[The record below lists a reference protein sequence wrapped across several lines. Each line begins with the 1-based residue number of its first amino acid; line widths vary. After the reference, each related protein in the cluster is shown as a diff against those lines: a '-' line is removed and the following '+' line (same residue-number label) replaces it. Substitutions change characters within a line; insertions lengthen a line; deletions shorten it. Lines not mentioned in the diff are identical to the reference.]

1 MSSRPP
7 ERSRARRIPGGAAPA
22 IPARAYHALVP
33 RPPAVLLRVLL
44 VGLPLLL
51 APLRAVPP
59 ARAEEGVTC
68 RHWAV
73 LLPEDAGQHR
83 VYDGIRKG
91 LEVAQLE
98 RVCLKDVAD
107 EPVAFEALL
116 AWHRGLPA
124 PQPLLFAI
132 GRRAA
137 ARLLAAGFSGP
148 GVVVSTEVTAG
159 GARLAPEP
167 ALPPGVVGV
176 RAEVSAETLG
186 ATVRGLLGLPQD
198 ARPPVAFAYATA
210 PAPLADPLARFAQA
224 ARLELVPLQSAAGER
239 DGPPAPRVL
248 LHLRLGLGETLL
260 SFEEARSQ
268 ALRLR
273 AALLA
278 DDPAR
283 FARGGAA
290 VIVVPD
296 HRRLG
301 RTAAEAGRR
310 LWRQEPSAAGAPLV
324 VRTTEVWVDLD
335 AAHEQGVEPPL
346 GFLAGV
352 DTLRGRTGRR
362 VEAPR

>member
-1 MSSRPP
+1 MAGR
-7 ERSRARRIPGGAAPA
+7 
-22 IPARAYHALVP
+22 RAYHARVP
-33 RPPAVLLRVLL
+33 RSRAAFLRRLPPSRLPVRVLL
-44 VGLPLLL
+44 VCLLL
-51 APLRAVPP
+51 SAAPPRVPAP
-59 ARAEEGVTC
+59 AAAEEGVTC
-68 RHWAV
+68 RHWAL

-83 VYDGIRKG
+83 IYDGIRKG

-107 EPVAFEALL
+107 EPAAFAALL
-116 AWHRGLPA
+116 AWHRGLAA

-132 GRRAA
+132 GQRAT
-137 ARLLAAGFSGP
+137 ARLLAAGFAGP

-159 GARLAPEP
+159 GAPLAPGP
-167 ALPPGVVGV
+167 VLPSRVVGV
-176 RAEVSAETLG
+176 RAEVSAEMLG
-186 ATVRGLLGLPQD
+186 ATVRGLLGLGTD
-198 ARPPVAFAYATA
+198 ARPPVAWAYAAT
-210 PAPLADPLARFAQA
+210 PAELAEPLRRFAEA
-224 ARLELVPLQSAAGER
+224 ARLEPVPLSAEATNEGAAR
-239 DGPPAPRVL
+239 PRVL
-248 LHLRLGLGETLL
+248 LSLRLGLGETLL
-260 SFEEARSQ
+260 PFEQARAE

-290 VIVVPD
+290 VVVVPD

-310 LWRQEPSAAGAPLV
+310 LWRQEPGATGAPLV

-346 GFLAGV
+346 SFLAGV